1 MYKGINASCQSVT
14 SQSREF
20 PVPGILLLFGG
31 TSTGT
36 GKNWSRK
43 KVPVSV
49 PEKILGTV
57 TLWVGVSG
65 KESKSGAIAAGAGV
79 DSCMM
84 KNLSQSG
91 AGW

>member
-1 MYKGINASCQSVT
+1 M
-14 SQSREF
+14 
-20 PVPGILLLFGG
+20 
-31 TSTGT
+31 
-36 GKNWSRK
+36 
-43 KVPVSV
+43 
-49 PEKILGTV
+49 
-57 TLWVGVSG
+57 SG